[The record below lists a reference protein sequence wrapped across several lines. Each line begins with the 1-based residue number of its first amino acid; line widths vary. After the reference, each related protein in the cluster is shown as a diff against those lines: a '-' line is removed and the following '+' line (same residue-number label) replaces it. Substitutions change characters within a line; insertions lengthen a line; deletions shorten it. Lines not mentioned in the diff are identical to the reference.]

1 MILIFNHTPTQ
12 IGTDGTENLSLFDA
26 NASANTTVPVGSQ
39 TKGIAFYRGL
49 GCSVGDADSLGT
61 TEGFPCRWTDHAFL
75 ATRNI
80 GIVHVPFS
88 DLAHA
93 PSGAPE
99 TIFGQ
104 TDISDCATKAC
115 ISPVSLAFDSN
126 GRIVTTS
133 DTTNEVWMVRRLYNP
148 DAGKILTDKA
158 NAADAASEAKD
169 EAKDAAAEEAKASAE
184 DVAAPEDS
192 ASK

>member
-1 MILIFNHTPTQ
+1 
-12 IGTDGTENLSLFDA
+12 
-26 NASANTTVPVGSQ
+26 
-39 TKGIAFYRGL
+39 
-49 GCSVGDADSLGT
+49 LGT

-104 TDISDCATKAC
+104 TDISDCSTGTC
-115 ISPVSLAFDSN
+115 ISPISLAFDQN
-126 GRIVTTS
+126 GRILTTS
-133 DTTNEVWMVRRLYNP
+133 DTTNEVWMVRRVYNP

-169 EAKDAAAEEAKASAE
+169 EAKEAAAEEAKAPNQN
-184 DVAAPEDS
+184 DLVPEDS
-192 ASK
+192 ANQQ